1 MVATL
6 SDVMLQR
13 LEQTVPMQTQVV
25 SVEDRIT
32 LEEMQTGL
40 VSVVLVRLPWP

>member
-6 SDVMLQR
+6 SQVMLQR

-32 LEEMQTGL
+32 LEEMQTSL
-40 VSVVLVRLPWP
+40 VSVLLV